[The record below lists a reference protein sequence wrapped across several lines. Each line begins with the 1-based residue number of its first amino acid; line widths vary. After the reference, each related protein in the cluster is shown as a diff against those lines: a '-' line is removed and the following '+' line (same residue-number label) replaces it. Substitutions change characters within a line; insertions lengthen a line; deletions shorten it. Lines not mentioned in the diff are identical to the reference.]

1 LNRPEKLWA
10 SLQAGKIQPRELAE
24 QALANANRNAGRN
37 VYLALDKNWT
47 LHEAERVQQEFSK
60 RESSS
65 YDRSSHD
72 KSSDEKPALFG
83 LPVSLKDC
91 FDLENFRTT
100 VGTRYYAEKN
110 EVAREDSA
118 VAKRLRVQGAVIV
131 GKTNLH
137 PLAYGI
143 TGENPD
149 FGDCLQPA
157 DANLLTGGSTSGGA
171 ASVQE
176 GSAVA
181 AIGTDTGGSIRV
193 PAALCGLAG
202 YRASIGLAW
211 ERELWTGGVHLAP
224 SFDTLGW
231 IFRDLRDAPLLAE
244 GLFGLKIPGSKIPGQ
259 TNLQVPGE
267 TTSQVPRSAN
277 FDGPNFQP
285 TNLQAP
291 QNFQVTIGAI
301 ALEFLHDCD
310 ENVLFAVS
318 SCKQLLAASGADVQ
332 SFDAAYWE
340 EALSIYAPIQASE
353 AAAIHAAAI
362 GSAAI
367 KTGAIHSTKGGGN
380 HSQFPAS
387 PGSENFSHFPKAPDG
402 QNFSQFPKII
412 AERLAWG
419 ASLSAEEVQRQR
431 VRHAEFRSRVD
442 ALFQSFDF
450 LILPCSPI
458 SKLAAGKDHT
468 QTRARILRYTTPLS
482 LAGTP
487 VVTMPFPG
495 GAGIQ
500 LAAPRGEDP
509 KLLAYVAGISEKLG
523 AR

>member
-1 LNRPEKLWA
+1 LNRPETLRA
-10 SLQAGKIQPRELAE
+10 RLLAGEIELRESAE

-37 VYLALDKNWT
+37 VYLSLDKNWT
-47 LHEAERVQQEFSK
+47 LREADRVQNEFFN
-60 RESSS
+60 R
-65 YDRSSHD
+65 D
-72 KSSDEKPALFG
+72 SSDEKSRNKKPPLFG
-83 LPVSLKDC
+83 LPISLKDC

-100 VGTRYYAEKN
+100 VGTRYYAERN
-110 EVAREDSA
+110 EIAREDSA
-118 VAKRLRVQGAVIV
+118 VSKRLRAQGAVVV

-211 ERELWTGGVHLAP
+211 QRDLWRGGVHLAQ

-231 IFRDLRDAPLLAE
+231 IFRDLRDAPLLAQ
-244 GLFGLKIPGSKIPGQ
+244 GLFGLEIPVLKIPGQ
-259 TNLQVPGE
+259 T
-267 TTSQVPRSAN
+267 
-277 FDGPNFQP
+277 GP
-285 TNLQAP
+285 QAP
-291 QNFQVTIGAI
+291 RGTTARIGAI
-301 ALEFLHDCD
+301 APEFLHDCD
-310 ENVLFAVS
+310 GNVLAAFA
-318 SCKQLLAASGADVQ
+318 SCKELLAAGGADVQ

-340 EALSIYAPIQASE
+340 HALSIYAPIQAGE
-353 AAAIHAAAI
+353 AAAIHAV
-362 GSAAI
+362 AI
-367 KTGAIHSTKGGGN
+367 KTGAIRTAKGDGN
-380 HSQFPAS
+380 YSCFPA
-387 PGSENFSHFPKAPDG
+387 PRDCE
-402 QNFSQFPKII
+402 NFSQFPKII

-431 VRHAEFRSRVD
+431 ARHAEFRDRVD

-450 LILPCSPI
+450 LMLPCSPI
-458 SKLAAGKDHT
+458 SKLEAGKDHT
-468 QTRARILRYTTPLS
+468 QTRPKILRYTTPLS

-487 VVTMPFPG
+487 VVTVPFPD
-495 GAGIQ
+495 GAGMQ
-500 LAAPRGEDP
+500 LAAPRGQDA
-509 KLLAYVAGISEKLG
+509 KLLACAVAISG
-523 AR
+523 QSPATRDQ

>member
-1 LNRPEKLWA
+1 MNRPEKLRA
-10 SLQAGKIQPRELAE
+10 SLLAGEIQPRELAE

-47 LHEAERVQQEFSK
+47 LREADRVQKEFLK
-60 RESSS
+60 RELSSGEES
-65 YDRSSHD
+65 SDDRSSD
-72 KSSDEKPALFG
+72 GGSSDEKSSDENFFHEKRSIEKPPLFG
-83 LPVSLKDC
+83 LPISLKDC
-91 FDLENFRTT
+91 FDLQNFRTT

-118 VAKRLRVQGAVIV
+118 VAKRLRAQGAVIT

-211 ERELWTGGVHLAP
+211 DRQLWAGGVHLAP
-224 SFDTLGW
+224 SFDTLGL
-231 IFRDLRDAPLLAE
+231 IFRDLRDAPLLVQ
-244 GLFGLKIPGSKIPGQ
+244 GLFGLQVPSE
-259 TNLQVPGE
+259 TTLQV
-267 TTSQVPRSAN
+267 R
-277 FDGPNFQP
+277 
-285 TNLQAP
+285 
-291 QNFQVTIGAI
+291 IGAI
-301 ALEFLHDCD
+301 APEFLHDCD
-310 ENVLFAVS
+310 ATVLSAFT

-332 SFDAAYWE
+332 SFESAYWDD
-340 EALSIYAPIQASE
+340 ALSIYAPIQASE

-367 KTGAIHSTKGGGN
+367 TSVAIKTGAIRTTKGGGN
-380 HSQFPAS
+380 YSQFPA
-387 PGSENFSHFPKAPDG
+387 PPDCENFSH
-402 QNFSQFPKII
+402 FPKII

-419 ASLSAEEVQRQR
+419 ASLSGEEVQRQR
-431 VRHAEFRSRVD
+431 LRHAEFRDRVD
-442 ALFQSFDF
+442 ALFRSFDF
-450 LILPCSPI
+450 LMLPCSPI
-458 SKLAAGKDHT
+458 SKLEAGKDHT
-468 QTRARILRYTTPLS
+468 QTRPKILRYTTPLS

-487 VVTMPFPG
+487 VVTLPFPN

-509 KLLAYVAGISEKLG
+509 KLLAYAAALVSAHPTPPIFRKYSF
-523 AR
+523 